1 MLVINMKISTKG
13 RYALAIMIY
22 LAKKY
27 NDDIFISL
35 KEISENENIS
45 LKYLEK
51 IMISLNKNDYFI
63 TSRGLNGGYKLKY
76 SPDKYII
83 GDILRVSEGDLSPVK
98 CVTNNS
104 FCLKKGKCGPYD
116 FYNGLY
122 EVINEYIDSKTLNDL
137 I

>member
-1 MLVINMKISTKG
+1 MKISTKG

-27 NDDIFISL
+27 KDDVFVSL

-63 TSRGLNGGYKLKY
+63 VLRGANGGYKLKY
-76 SPDKYII
+76 SPEKYII
-83 GDILRVSEGDLSPVK
+83 GDILRTSEGDLSPVK
-98 CVTNNS
+98 CLTNNS
-104 FCLKKGKCGPYD
+104 YCMKQKKCGPYD

-122 EVINEYIDSKTLNDL
+122 KTINKYIDSKSLKDL